1 VAVKVYTIHNPDAL
15 FESGEVLFGFNSDAL
30 SGDDYQG
37 ERARALYAA
46 LGAWE
51 EDEEYVLGE
60 LPDGR
65 WALVGLTVAGHQFA
79 VEDAVPAADVR

>member
-1 VAVKVYTIHNPDAL
+1 MTVKVYAIGNPEAL
-15 FESGEVLFGFNSDAL
+15 FEPGGVLAGFDRDAL
-30 SGDDYQG
+30 SGDDYQS

-46 LGAWE
+46 LDAWK

-65 WALVGLTVAGHQFA
+65 WALVGLTAVGHQFA
-79 VEDAVPAADVR
+79 VEDAVPAAGVH